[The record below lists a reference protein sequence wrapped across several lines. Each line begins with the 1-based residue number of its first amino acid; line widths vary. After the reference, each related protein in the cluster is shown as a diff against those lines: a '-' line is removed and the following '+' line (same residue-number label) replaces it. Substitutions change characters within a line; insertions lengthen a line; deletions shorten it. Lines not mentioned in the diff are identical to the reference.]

1 MRVLF
6 AVNNEKISEAITKKY
21 QAMYKEII
29 SGKNVYF
36 FNAIIKELQKDK
48 SYDRIV
54 IGEDLEPYA
63 NNNYEVIDNFL
74 YDKLDSISD
83 EASNSREGD
92 IPIILIATDRRERR
106 DPLLAKLFSMGIY
119 NVLIGQDRRI
129 DNVCKL
135 INMPRTKKEA
145 KVYYGID
152 GEEVE
157 YTDSNMD
164 TVKEE
169 EIQHILNHY
178 KKLGKNEDLYVKSF
192 EEIAE
197 QYTDTQLKLITK
209 YLPLNVRAVLEERC
223 PKYQQVMIG
232 SVKNQIASKGRN
244 GKKLTTKNIES
255 KNVNKIELIDKELQK
270 ARLTKPVVI
279 PSAINMQNV
288 KKAYTVKQDTTQ
300 DVLNSV
306 TPTMPDREQNSNVMP
321 RIEQNSNVMPRIEQ
335 NDDEFSSL
343 FDGKTQNVQPN
354 IQNNPV
360 QKYVEP
366 KQVEQEYVQPITLQ
380 QGNKDLNLQQ
390 FGRETNMMPE
400 NEENNQDEFTQPVK
414 KGRGRPRKE
423 KTPEE
428 IAIEAAKAKKG
439 RGRPKKVVEQED
451 EDRTEAVT
459 LPEPEEDND
468 VNLFDL
474 NNATSSN
481 IQEQNLNDEQ
491 NSNDVMLPGF
501 ENETSEQ
508 KFEQPKENKPVDFFK
523 RDFNN
528 DLFEDNEVPQLP
540 GMESFNNNQ
549 IEPQEEDKTE
559 EKNEYEENGGYL
571 GGDLQQNNTQDATIN
586 EMKKYNN
593 SFEYFNKNN
602 QIQGSNTVNTVTNN
616 SINSVVDYT
625 QNKID
630 STVPSNLQTSE
641 CKIVS
646 FVGTSKNGTS
656 FLVNNLAV
664 LLSEKGIRT
673 AVLDLTKNKNAYY
686 IYTQNE
692 DSLRAKSFK
701 CIEGL
706 RSGVADGIQ
715 VNKNLTVY
723 TTVPGENPAIDDYE
737 NILDTL
743 SKNYS
748 LVLLDCDFDTNFNY
762 FAESHELY
770 LVQTYDILTI
780 QPLTAFLNELNYKNI
795 LKQNKLRIVINKA
808 LKLRKLNDKMIIGG
822 ISCYNDPASTYMNT
836 LFDKDNVKYTTIP
849 FEDQTYGRYLERL
862 VDCEISLNGYSKI
875 FLEALKKLGDMVYP
889 LIASEK
895 SKTKPTTNYNDY
907 SKKNTKTNYSF
918 NSTMNATLNKMRKN
932 F

>member
-21 QAMYKEII
+21 QSMYKEII

-106 DPLLAKLFSMGIY
+106 DSLLAKLFSMGIY

-232 SVKNQIASKGRN
+232 SVKNQVTKGRT
-244 GKKLTTKNIES
+244 GKKITTKNIES

-270 ARLTKPVVI
+270 AKLTKPVVI

-288 KKAYTVKQDTTQ
+288 KKAYTTKQDTTQ
-300 DVLNSV
+300 EVLNS
-306 TPTMPDREQNSNVMP
+306 TNSTMHDIEQNNVMP
-321 RIEQNSNVMPRIEQ
+321 RIEQS
-335 NDDEFSSL
+335 DDAFSSL
-343 FDGKTQNVQPN
+343 FDEEPENVQPN

-360 QKYVEP
+360 PKYIQP
-366 KQVEQEYVQPITLQ
+366 KPIEQEYVQPITLQ
-380 QGNKDLNLQQ
+380 QGDKNLNLQQ
-390 FGRETNMMPE
+390 FGKETNTMPE
-400 NEENNQDEFTQPVK
+400 NEESNQTEPVQPVK

-428 IAIEAAKAKKG
+428 IAMEEAKVKKG
-439 RGRPKKVVEQED
+439 RGRPKKIVESE
-451 EDRTEAVT
+451 ETVEPEAVT
-459 LPEPEEDND
+459 LPETEEDD
-468 VNLFDL
+468 DINLFDL
-474 NNATSSN
+474 NNQVSSN
-481 IQEQNLNDEQ
+481 VQEQNSD
-491 NSNDVMLPGF
+491 DVMLPGF
-501 ENETSEQ
+501 EDETPAP
-508 KFEQPKENKPVDFFK
+508 KFEQPVENKPVDFFK

-528 DLFEDNEVPQLP
+528 DLFENNEMPQLP
-540 GMESFNNNQ
+540 GMESFNNNK
-549 IEPQEEDKTE
+549 IVEPQEENKPE

-571 GGDLQQNNTQDATIN
+571 GGDLQQNNTQNLTN
-586 EMKKYNN
+586 SEMNNYSN

-602 QIQGSNTVNTVTNN
+602 QIQGSNAINTVANSIQNENTVT
-616 SINSVVDYT
+616 
-625 QNKID
+625 
-630 STVPSNLQTSE
+630 SNLVTSD

-664 LLSEKGIRT
+664 LLSDKGIKT
-673 AVLDLTKNKNAYY
+673 AILDLTKNKNAYY
-686 IYTQNE
+686 IYTLNE
-692 DSLRAKSFK
+692 DALREKSFR
-701 CIEGL
+701 CIDGL

-715 VNKNLTVY
+715 VSKNLTVY
-723 TTVPGENPAIDDYE
+723 TTLPGENPSIDDYE

-762 FAESHELY
+762 FAESHEIY

-780 QPLTAFLNELNYKNI
+780 QPLTAFLNELKYKNI
-795 LKQNKLRIVINKA
+795 LNPNKLRIVINKT
-808 LKLRKLNDKMIIGG
+808 LKLRKLTDKMVIGG
-822 ISCYNDPASTYMNT
+822 ISCYNDPASTYINT

-875 FLEALKKLGDMVYP
+875 FLDALQRLGDMVYP
-889 LIASEK
+889 LIANEK
-895 SKTKPTTNYNDY
+895 NKTKPTKNYNDY
-907 SKKNTKTNYSF
+907 GKKNTKTNYSF
-918 NSTMNATLNKMRKN
+918 NSNMNATLNKMRNN

>member
-21 QAMYKEII
+21 QSMYKEII

-106 DPLLAKLFSMGIY
+106 DSLLAKLFSMGIY

-178 KKLGKNEDLYVKSF
+178 KKLGKNEELYVKSF

-232 SVKNQIASKGRN
+232 SVKNQVTKGRT
-244 GKKLTTKNIES
+244 GKKITTKNIES

-270 ARLTKPVVI
+270 AKLTKPVVI

-288 KKAYTVKQDTTQ
+288 KKAYTTKQDTTQ
-300 DVLNSV
+300 KVLNS
-306 TPTMPDREQNSNVMP
+306 TNSTMHDIEQNNVMP
-321 RIEQNSNVMPRIEQ
+321 RIEQS
-335 NDDEFSSL
+335 DDAFSSL
-343 FDGKTQNVQPN
+343 FNEEPEDVQPN

-360 QKYVEP
+360 PKHIEP
-366 KQVEQEYVQPITLQ
+366 KLIEQEYVQPITLQ
-380 QGNKDLNLQQ
+380 QGDKNLNLQQ
-390 FGRETNMMPE
+390 FGKETNTMPE
-400 NEENNQDEFTQPVK
+400 NEESNQTEPVQPVK

-428 IAIEAAKAKKG
+428 IAMEEAKVKKG
-439 RGRPKKVVEQED
+439 RGRPKKIVESEKTV
-451 EDRTEAVT
+451 EPEAVT
-459 LPEPEEDND
+459 LPETEDD
-468 VNLFDL
+468 DDINLFDL
-474 NNATSSN
+474 NNQVSSN
-481 IQEQNLNDEQ
+481 VQEQNSD
-491 NSNDVMLPGF
+491 DVMLPGF
-501 ENETSEQ
+501 EDETPAP
-508 KFEQPKENKPVDFFK
+508 KFEQPVENKPVDFFK

-528 DLFEDNEVPQLP
+528 DLFENNEMPQLP
-540 GMESFNNNQ
+540 GMESFNNNE
-549 IEPQEEDKTE
+549 IVEPQEENKPE

-571 GGDLQQNNTQDATIN
+571 GGDLQQNNTQN
-586 EMKKYNN
+586 LNNSEMNNYSN

-602 QIQGSNTVNTVTNN
+602 QIQGSNAINTVANN
-616 SINSVVDYT
+616 T
-625 QNKID
+625 QNEN
-630 STVPSNLQTSE
+630 TATSNLVTSD

-664 LLSEKGIRT
+664 LLSNKGIKT
-673 AVLDLTKNKNAYY
+673 AILDLTKNKNAYY
-686 IYTQNE
+686 IYTLNE
-692 DSLRAKSFK
+692 DALREKSFR
-701 CIEGL
+701 CIDGL

-715 VNKNLTVY
+715 VSKNLTVY
-723 TTVPGENPAIDDYE
+723 TTLPGENPSIDDYE

-762 FAESHELY
+762 FAESHEIY

-780 QPLTAFLNELNYKNI
+780 QPLTAFLNELKYKNI
-795 LKQNKLRIVINKA
+795 LNPNKLRIVINKT
-808 LKLRKLNDKMIIGG
+808 LKLRKLTDKMVIGG
-822 ISCYNDPASTYMNT
+822 ISCYNDPASTYINT

-875 FLEALKKLGDMVYP
+875 FLDALQRLGDMVYP
-889 LIASEK
+889 LIANEK
-895 SKTKPTTNYNDY
+895 NKTKPTKNYNDY

-918 NSTMNATLNKMRKN
+918 NSNMNATLNKMRNN

>member
-21 QAMYKEII
+21 QSMYKEII

-106 DPLLAKLFSMGIY
+106 DSLLAKLFSMGIY

-232 SVKNQIASKGRN
+232 SVKNQVTKGRT
-244 GKKLTTKNIES
+244 GKKITTKNIES

-270 ARLTKPVVI
+270 AKLTKPVVI

-288 KKAYTVKQDTTQ
+288 KKAYTTKQDTTQ
-300 DVLNSV
+300 EVLNS
-306 TPTMPDREQNSNVMP
+306 TNSTMHDIEQNNVMP
-321 RIEQNSNVMPRIEQ
+321 RIEQS
-335 NDDEFSSL
+335 DDAFSSL
-343 FDGKTQNVQPN
+343 FDEEPENVQPN

-360 QKYVEP
+360 PKYIEP
-366 KQVEQEYVQPITLQ
+366 KPIEQEYVQPITLQ
-380 QGNKDLNLQQ
+380 QGDKNLNLQQ
-390 FGRETNMMPE
+390 FGKETNTMPE
-400 NEENNQDEFTQPVK
+400 NEESNQTEPVQPVK

-428 IAIEAAKAKKG
+428 IAMEEAKVKKG
-439 RGRPKKVVEQED
+439 RGRPKKIVESE
-451 EDRTEAVT
+451 ETVEPEAVT
-459 LPEPEEDND
+459 LPETEEDD
-468 VNLFDL
+468 DINLFDL
-474 NNATSSN
+474 NNQVSSN
-481 IQEQNLNDEQ
+481 VQEQNSD
-491 NSNDVMLPGF
+491 DVMLPGF
-501 ENETSEQ
+501 EDETPAP
-508 KFEQPKENKPVDFFK
+508 KFEQPVENKTVDFFK

-528 DLFEDNEVPQLP
+528 DLFENNEMPQLP
-540 GMESFNNNQ
+540 GMESFNNNK
-549 IEPQEEDKTE
+549 IVEPQEENKPE

-571 GGDLQQNNTQDATIN
+571 GGDLQQNNTQNLTN
-586 EMKKYNN
+586 SEMNNYSN

-602 QIQGSNTVNTVTNN
+602 QIQGSNAINTVANSIQNENTVT
-616 SINSVVDYT
+616 
-625 QNKID
+625 
-630 STVPSNLQTSE
+630 SNLVTSD

-664 LLSEKGIRT
+664 LLSDKGIKT
-673 AVLDLTKNKNAYY
+673 AILDLTKNKNAYY
-686 IYTQNE
+686 IYTLNE
-692 DSLRAKSFK
+692 DALREKSFR
-701 CIEGL
+701 CIDGL

-715 VNKNLTVY
+715 VSKNLTVY
-723 TTVPGENPAIDDYE
+723 TTLPGENPSIDDYE

-762 FAESHELY
+762 FAESHEIY

-780 QPLTAFLNELNYKNI
+780 QPLTAFLNELKYKNI
-795 LKQNKLRIVINKA
+795 LNPNKLRIVINKT
-808 LKLRKLNDKMIIGG
+808 LKLRKLTDKMVIGG
-822 ISCYNDPASTYMNT
+822 ISCYNDPASTYINT

-875 FLEALKKLGDMVYP
+875 FLDALQRLGDMVYP
-889 LIASEK
+889 LIANEK
-895 SKTKPTTNYNDY
+895 NKTKPTKNYNDY
-907 SKKNTKTNYSF
+907 GKKNTKTNYSF
-918 NSTMNATLNKMRKN
+918 NSNMNATLNKMRNN

>member
-21 QAMYKEII
+21 QSMYKEII

-106 DPLLAKLFSMGIY
+106 DSLLAKLFSMGIY

-232 SVKNQIASKGRN
+232 SVKNQVTKGRT
-244 GKKLTTKNIES
+244 GKKITTKNIES

-270 ARLTKPVVI
+270 AKLTKPVVI

-288 KKAYTVKQDTTQ
+288 KKAYTTKQDTTQ
-300 DVLNSV
+300 EVLNS
-306 TPTMPDREQNSNVMP
+306 TNSTMHDIEQNNVMP
-321 RIEQNSNVMPRIEQ
+321 RIEQS
-335 NDDEFSSL
+335 DDAFSSL
-343 FDGKTQNVQPN
+343 FDEEPEDVQPN

-360 QKYVEP
+360 PKYIEP
-366 KQVEQEYVQPITLQ
+366 KPIEQEYVQPITLQ
-380 QGNKDLNLQQ
+380 QGDNNLNLQQ
-390 FGRETNMMPE
+390 FGKETNTMPE
-400 NEENNQDEFTQPVK
+400 NEESNQTEPVQPVK

-428 IAIEAAKAKKG
+428 IAMEEAKVKKG
-439 RGRPKKVVEQED
+439 RGRPKKIVEPE
-451 EDRTEAVT
+451 EKVENEAVT
-459 LPEPEEDND
+459 LPEPEEDD
-468 VNLFDL
+468 DINLFDL
-474 NNATSSN
+474 NNQVSSN
-481 IQEQNLNDEQ
+481 VQEQNSD
-491 NSNDVMLPGF
+491 DVMLPGF
-501 ENETSEQ
+501 EDETPAP
-508 KFEQPKENKPVDFFK
+508 KFEQPVENKPVDFFK

-528 DLFEDNEVPQLP
+528 DLFENNEMPQLP
-540 GMESFNNNQ
+540 GMESFNNNK
-549 IEPQEEDKTE
+549 IVEPQEENKPE

-571 GGDLQQNNTQDATIN
+571 GGDLQQNNTQN
-586 EMKKYNN
+586 LNNSEMNNYSN

-602 QIQGSNTVNTVTNN
+602 QIQGSNAINTVANN
-616 SINSVVDYT
+616 I
-625 QNKID
+625 QNEN
-630 STVPSNLQTSE
+630 TATSNLVTSD

-664 LLSEKGIRT
+664 LLSNKGIKT
-673 AVLDLTKNKNAYY
+673 AILDLTKNKNAYY
-686 IYTQNE
+686 IYTLNE
-692 DSLRAKSFK
+692 DALREKSFR
-701 CIEGL
+701 CIDGL

-715 VNKNLTVY
+715 VSKNLTVY
-723 TTVPGENPAIDDYE
+723 TTLPGENPSIDDYE

-762 FAESHELY
+762 FAESHEIY

-780 QPLTAFLNELNYKNI
+780 QPLTAFLNELKYKNI
-795 LKQNKLRIVINKA
+795 LNPNKLRIVINKT
-808 LKLRKLNDKMIIGG
+808 LKLRKLTDKMVIGG
-822 ISCYNDPASTYMNT
+822 ISCYNDPASTYINT

-849 FEDQTYGRYLERL
+849 VEDQTYGRYLERL

-875 FLEALKKLGDMVYP
+875 FLDALQRLGDMVYP
-889 LIASEK
+889 LIANEK
-895 SKTKPTTNYNDY
+895 NKTKPTKNYNDY

-918 NSTMNATLNKMRKN
+918 NSNMNATLNKMRNN

>member
-21 QAMYKEII
+21 QSMYKEII

-106 DPLLAKLFSMGIY
+106 DSLLAKLFSMGIY
-119 NVLIGQDRRI
+119 NVLIGQDRKI

-232 SVKNQIASKGRN
+232 SVKNQVTKGRT
-244 GKKLTTKNIES
+244 GKKITTKNIES

-270 ARLTKPVVI
+270 AKLTKPVVI

-288 KKAYTVKQDTTQ
+288 KKAYTTKQDTTQ
-300 DVLNSV
+300 EVLNS
-306 TPTMPDREQNSNVMP
+306 TNSTMHDIEQNNVMP
-321 RIEQNSNVMPRIEQ
+321 RIEQS
-335 NDDEFSSL
+335 DDAFSSL
-343 FDGKTQNVQPN
+343 FDEEPENVQPN

-360 QKYVEP
+360 PKYIEP
-366 KQVEQEYVQPITLQ
+366 KPIEQEYVQPITLQ
-380 QGNKDLNLQQ
+380 QGDNNLNLQQ
-390 FGRETNMMPE
+390 FGKETNTMPE
-400 NEENNQDEFTQPVK
+400 NEESNQTEPVQPVK

-428 IAIEAAKAKKG
+428 IAMEEAKVKKG
-439 RGRPKKVVEQED
+439 RGRPKKIVEPE
-451 EDRTEAVT
+451 EKVENEAVT
-459 LPEPEEDND
+459 LPEPEEDD
-468 VNLFDL
+468 DINLFDL
-474 NNATSSN
+474 NNQVSSN
-481 IQEQNLNDEQ
+481 VQEQNSD
-491 NSNDVMLPGF
+491 DVMLPGF
-501 ENETSEQ
+501 EDETPEP
-508 KFEQPKENKPVDFFK
+508 KFEQPVENKPVDFFK

-528 DLFEDNEVPQLP
+528 DLFENNEMPQLP
-540 GMESFNNNQ
+540 GMESFNNNK
-549 IEPQEEDKTE
+549 IVEPQEENKPE

-571 GGDLQQNNTQDATIN
+571 GGDLQQNNTQN
-586 EMKKYNN
+586 LNNSEMNNYSN

-602 QIQGSNTVNTVTNN
+602 QIQGSNAINTVANN
-616 SINSVVDYT
+616 T
-625 QNKID
+625 QNEN
-630 STVPSNLQTSE
+630 TATSNLVTSD

-664 LLSEKGIRT
+664 LLSNKGIKT
-673 AVLDLTKNKNAYY
+673 AILDLTKNKNAYY
-686 IYTQNE
+686 IYTLNE
-692 DSLRAKSFK
+692 DALREKSFR
-701 CIEGL
+701 CIDGL

-715 VNKNLTVY
+715 VSKNLTVY
-723 TTVPGENPAIDDYE
+723 TTLPGENPSIDDYE

-762 FAESHELY
+762 FAESHEIY

-780 QPLTAFLNELNYKNI
+780 QPLTAFLNELKYKNI
-795 LKQNKLRIVINKA
+795 LNPNKLRIVINKT
-808 LKLRKLNDKMIIGG
+808 LKLRKLTDKMVIGG
-822 ISCYNDPASTYMNT
+822 ISCYNDPASTYINT

-875 FLEALKKLGDMVYP
+875 FLDALQRLGDMVYP
-889 LIASEK
+889 LIANEK
-895 SKTKPTTNYNDY
+895 NKTKPTKNYNDY

-918 NSTMNATLNKMRKN
+918 NSNMNATLNKMRNN

>member
-21 QAMYKEII
+21 QSMYKEII

-106 DPLLAKLFSMGIY
+106 DSLLAKLFSMGIY

-232 SVKNQIASKGRN
+232 SVKNQVTKGRT
-244 GKKLTTKNIES
+244 GKKITTKNIES

-270 ARLTKPVVI
+270 AKLTKPVVI

-288 KKAYTVKQDTTQ
+288 KKAYTTKQDTTQ
-300 DVLNSV
+300 EVLNS
-306 TPTMPDREQNSNVMP
+306 TNSTMHDIEQNNVMP
-321 RIEQNSNVMPRIEQ
+321 RIEQS
-335 NDDEFSSL
+335 DDAFSSL
-343 FDGKTQNVQPN
+343 FDEEPEDVQPN

-360 QKYVEP
+360 PKYIEP
-366 KQVEQEYVQPITLQ
+366 KPIEQEYVQPITLQ
-380 QGNKDLNLQQ
+380 QGDNNLNLQQ
-390 FGRETNMMPE
+390 FGKETNTMPE
-400 NEENNQDEFTQPVK
+400 NEESNQTEPVQPVK

-428 IAIEAAKAKKG
+428 IAMEEAKVKKG
-439 RGRPKKVVEQED
+439 RGRPKKIVEPE
-451 EDRTEAVT
+451 EKVENEAVT
-459 LPEPEEDND
+459 LPEPEEDD
-468 VNLFDL
+468 DINLFDL
-474 NNATSSN
+474 NNQVSSN
-481 IQEQNLNDEQ
+481 VQEQNSD
-491 NSNDVMLPGF
+491 DVMLPGF
-501 ENETSEQ
+501 EDETPAP
-508 KFEQPKENKPVDFFK
+508 KFEQPVENKPVDFFK

-528 DLFEDNEVPQLP
+528 DLFENNEMPQLP
-540 GMESFNNNQ
+540 GMESFNNNK
-549 IEPQEEDKTE
+549 IVEPQEENKPE

-571 GGDLQQNNTQDATIN
+571 GGDLQQNNTQN
-586 EMKKYNN
+586 LNNSEMNNYSN

-602 QIQGSNTVNTVTNN
+602 QIQGSNAINTVAN
-616 SINSVVDYT
+616 SI
-625 QNKID
+625 QNEN
-630 STVPSNLQTSE
+630 TATSNLVTSD

-664 LLSEKGIRT
+664 LLSNKGIKT
-673 AVLDLTKNKNAYY
+673 AILDLTKNKNAYY
-686 IYTQNE
+686 IYTLNE
-692 DSLRAKSFK
+692 DALREKSFR
-701 CIEGL
+701 CIDGL

-715 VNKNLTVY
+715 VSKNLTVY
-723 TTVPGENPAIDDYE
+723 TTLPGENPSIDDYE

-762 FAESHELY
+762 FAESHEIY

-780 QPLTAFLNELNYKNI
+780 QPLTAFLNELKYKNI
-795 LKQNKLRIVINKA
+795 LNPNKLRIVINKT
-808 LKLRKLNDKMIIGG
+808 LKLRKLTDKMVIGG
-822 ISCYNDPASTYMNT
+822 ISCYNDPASTYINT

-875 FLEALKKLGDMVYP
+875 FLDALQRLGDMVYP
-889 LIASEK
+889 LIANEK
-895 SKTKPTTNYNDY
+895 NKTKPTKNYNDY

-918 NSTMNATLNKMRKN
+918 NSNMNATLNKMRNN

>member
-21 QAMYKEII
+21 QSMYKEII

-106 DPLLAKLFSMGIY
+106 DSLLAKLFSMGIY

-232 SVKNQIASKGRN
+232 SVKNQVAAKGKA
-244 GKKLTTKNIES
+244 GKKITTKNIES

-270 ARLTKPVVI
+270 AKLTKPVVI

-288 KKAYTVKQDTTQ
+288 KKAYTTAKQDK
-300 DVLNSV
+300 LNS
-306 TPTMPDREQNSNVMP
+306 MNSTIPSVERNSSTMP
-321 RIEQNSNVMPRIEQ
+321 RIEQN
-335 NDDEFSSL
+335 NDVFSSL
-343 FDGKTQNVQPN
+343 FEETPANNQPSTK
-354 IQNNPV
+354 NNPV
-360 QKYVEP
+360 TEYVEP
-366 KQVEQEYVQPITLQ
+366 KSIEQEYVQPITLQ
-380 QGNKDLNLQQ
+380 QGNTNLKLQP
-390 FGRETNMMPE
+390 FGQETNTMPE
-400 NEENNQDEFTQPVK
+400 NEESNQTEPVQPVK

-428 IAIEAAKAKKG
+428 IAMEEAKVKKG
-439 RGRPKKVVEQED
+439 RGRPKKIVESEKTV
-451 EDRTEAVT
+451 EPEAVT
-459 LPEPEEDND
+459 LPETEEDD
-468 VNLFDL
+468 DINLFDL
-474 NNATSSN
+474 NNQVSSN
-481 IQEQNLNDEQ
+481 VQEQ

-501 ENETSEQ
+501 EDETPEP
-508 KFEQPKENKPVDFFK
+508 KFEQPVENKPVDFFK

-528 DLFEDNEVPQLP
+528 DLFESNEMPQLP
-540 GMESFNNNQ
+540 GMESFNNNE
-549 IEPQEEDKTE
+549 IVESQEKNKPE

-571 GGDLQQNNTQDATIN
+571 GGDLQQNNTQNLTN
-586 EMKKYNN
+586 SEMNNYSN

-602 QIQGSNTVNTVTNN
+602 QIQGSNSINTVANSIQNENTVT
-616 SINSVVDYT
+616 
-625 QNKID
+625 
-630 STVPSNLQTSE
+630 SNLVTSD

-664 LLSEKGIRT
+664 LLSNKGIKT
-673 AVLDLTKNKNAYY
+673 AILDLTKNKNAYY
-686 IYTQNE
+686 IYTLNE
-692 DSLRAKSFK
+692 DALREKSFR
-701 CIEGL
+701 CIDGL

-715 VNKNLTVY
+715 VSKNLTVY
-723 TTVPGENPAIDDYE
+723 TTLPGENPSIDDYE

-762 FAESHELY
+762 FAESHEIY

-780 QPLTAFLNELNYKNI
+780 QPLTAFLNELKYKNI
-795 LKQNKLRIVINKA
+795 LNPNKLRIVINKT
-808 LKLRKLNDKMIIGG
+808 LKLRKLTDKMVIGG
-822 ISCYNDPASTYMNT
+822 ISCYNDPASTYINT

-875 FLEALKKLGDMVYP
+875 FLDALQRLGDMVYP
-889 LIASEK
+889 LIANEK
-895 SKTKPTTNYNDY
+895 NKTKPTKNYNDY

-918 NSTMNATLNKMRKN
+918 NSNMNATLNKMRNN

>member
-21 QAMYKEII
+21 QSMYKEII

-106 DPLLAKLFSMGIY
+106 DSLLAKLFSMGIY
-119 NVLIGQDRRI
+119 NVLIGQDRKI

-232 SVKNQIASKGRN
+232 SVKNQVTKGRT
-244 GKKLTTKNIES
+244 GKKITTKNIES

-270 ARLTKPVVI
+270 AKLTKPVVI

-288 KKAYTVKQDTTQ
+288 KKAYTTKQDTTQ
-300 DVLNSV
+300 EVLNS
-306 TPTMPDREQNSNVMP
+306 TNSTMHDIEQNNVMP
-321 RIEQNSNVMPRIEQ
+321 RIEQS
-335 NDDEFSSL
+335 DDAFSSL
-343 FDGKTQNVQPN
+343 FDEEPEDVQPN

-360 QKYVEP
+360 PKYIEP
-366 KQVEQEYVQPITLQ
+366 KPIEQEYVQPITLQ
-380 QGNKDLNLQQ
+380 QGDNNLNLQQ
-390 FGRETNMMPE
+390 FGKETNTMPE
-400 NEENNQDEFTQPVK
+400 NEESNQTEPVQPVK

-428 IAIEAAKAKKG
+428 IAMEEAKVKKG
-439 RGRPKKVVEQED
+439 RGRPKKIVEPE
-451 EDRTEAVT
+451 EKVENEAVT
-459 LPEPEEDND
+459 LPEPEEDD
-468 VNLFDL
+468 DINLFDL
-474 NNATSSN
+474 NNQVSSN
-481 IQEQNLNDEQ
+481 VQEQNSD
-491 NSNDVMLPGF
+491 DVMLPGF
-501 ENETSEQ
+501 EDETPAP
-508 KFEQPKENKPVDFFK
+508 KFEQPVENKPVDFFK

-528 DLFEDNEVPQLP
+528 DLFENNEMPQLP
-540 GMESFNNNQ
+540 GMESFNNNK
-549 IEPQEEDKTE
+549 IVEPQEENKPE

-571 GGDLQQNNTQDATIN
+571 GGDLQQNNTQN
-586 EMKKYNN
+586 LNNSEMNNYSN

-602 QIQGSNTVNTVTNN
+602 QIQGSNAINTVANN
-616 SINSVVDYT
+616 I
-625 QNKID
+625 QNEN
-630 STVPSNLQTSE
+630 TATSNLVTSD

-664 LLSEKGIRT
+664 LLSNKGIKT
-673 AVLDLTKNKNAYY
+673 AILDLTKNKNAYY
-686 IYTQNE
+686 IYTLNE
-692 DSLRAKSFK
+692 DALREKSFR
-701 CIEGL
+701 CIDGL

-715 VNKNLTVY
+715 VSKNLTVY
-723 TTVPGENPAIDDYE
+723 TTLPGENPSIDDYE

-762 FAESHELY
+762 FAESHEIY

-780 QPLTAFLNELNYKNI
+780 QPLTAFLNELKYKNI
-795 LKQNKLRIVINKA
+795 LNPNKLRIVINKT
-808 LKLRKLNDKMIIGG
+808 LKLRKLTDKMVIGG
-822 ISCYNDPASTYMNT
+822 ISCYNDPASTYINT

-875 FLEALKKLGDMVYP
+875 FLDALQRLGDMVYP
-889 LIASEK
+889 LIANEK
-895 SKTKPTTNYNDY
+895 NKTKPTKNYNDY

-918 NSTMNATLNKMRKN
+918 NSNMNATLNKMRNN

>member
-21 QAMYKEII
+21 QSMYKEII

-106 DPLLAKLFSMGIY
+106 DSLLAKLFSMGIY

-232 SVKNQIASKGRN
+232 SVKNQVAAKGKA
-244 GKKLTTKNIES
+244 GKKITTKNIES

-270 ARLTKPVVI
+270 AKLTKPVVI

-288 KKAYTVKQDTTQ
+288 KKAYTTKQDTTQ
-300 DVLNSV
+300 KVLNS
-306 TPTMPDREQNSNVMP
+306 TNSTMHDIEQNNVMP
-321 RIEQNSNVMPRIEQ
+321 RIEQS
-335 NDDEFSSL
+335 DDAFSSL
-343 FDGKTQNVQPN
+343 FNEEPEDVQPN

-360 QKYVEP
+360 PKHIEP
-366 KQVEQEYVQPITLQ
+366 KLIEQEYVQPITLQ
-380 QGNKDLNLQQ
+380 QGDKNLNLQQ
-390 FGRETNMMPE
+390 FGKETNTMPE
-400 NEENNQDEFTQPVK
+400 NEESNQTEPVQPVK

-428 IAIEAAKAKKG
+428 IAMEEAKVKKG
-439 RGRPKKVVEQED
+439 RGRPKKIVESE
-451 EDRTEAVT
+451 ETVEPEAVT
-459 LPEPEEDND
+459 LPETEEDD
-468 VNLFDL
+468 DINLFDL
-474 NNATSSN
+474 NNQVSSN
-481 IQEQNLNDEQ
+481 VQEQ

-501 ENETSEQ
+501 EDETPEP
-508 KFEQPKENKPVDFFK
+508 KFEQPVENKPVDFFK

-528 DLFEDNEVPQLP
+528 DLFENNEMPQLP
-540 GMESFNNNQ
+540 GMESFNNNE
-549 IEPQEEDKTE
+549 IVESQEKNKPE

-571 GGDLQQNNTQDATIN
+571 GGDLQQNNTQNSTIN
-586 EMKKYNN
+586 EMENYNN
-593 SFEYFNKNN
+593 PFEYFNKNN
-602 QIQGSNTVNTVTNN
+602 QIQGSNSINTVAN
-616 SINSVVDYT
+616 SI
-625 QNKID
+625 QNEN
-630 STVPSNLQTSE
+630 TATSNLVTSD

-664 LLSEKGIRT
+664 LLSNKGIKT
-673 AVLDLTKNKNAYY
+673 AILDLTKNKNAYY
-686 IYTQNE
+686 IYTLNE
-692 DSLRAKSFK
+692 DALREKSFR
-701 CIEGL
+701 CIDGL

-715 VNKNLTVY
+715 VSKNLTVY
-723 TTVPGENPAIDDYE
+723 TTLPGENPSIDDYE

-762 FAESHELY
+762 FAESHEIY

-780 QPLTAFLNELNYKNI
+780 QPLTAFLNELKYKNI
-795 LKQNKLRIVINKA
+795 LNPNKLRIVINKT
-808 LKLRKLNDKMIIGG
+808 LKLRKLTDKMVIGG
-822 ISCYNDPASTYMNT
+822 ISCYNDPASTYINT

-875 FLEALKKLGDMVYP
+875 FLDALQRLGDMVYP
-889 LIASEK
+889 LIANEK
-895 SKTKPTTNYNDY
+895 NKTKPTKNYNDY

-918 NSTMNATLNKMRKN
+918 NSNMNATLNKMRNN

>member
-21 QAMYKEII
+21 QSMYKEII

-106 DPLLAKLFSMGIY
+106 DSLLAKLFSMGIY

-232 SVKNQIASKGRN
+232 SVKNQVAAKGKA
-244 GKKLTTKNIES
+244 GKKITTKNIES

-270 ARLTKPVVI
+270 AKLTKPVVI

-288 KKAYTVKQDTTQ
+288 KKAYTTKQDTTQ
-300 DVLNSV
+300 EVLNS
-306 TPTMPDREQNSNVMP
+306 TNSTMHDIEQNNVMP
-321 RIEQNSNVMPRIEQ
+321 RIEQS
-335 NDDEFSSL
+335 DDAFSSL
-343 FDGKTQNVQPN
+343 FDEEPENVQPN

-360 QKYVEP
+360 PKYIEP
-366 KQVEQEYVQPITLQ
+366 KPIEQEYVQPITLQ
-380 QGNKDLNLQQ
+380 QGDKNLNLQQ
-390 FGRETNMMPE
+390 FGKETNTMPE
-400 NEENNQDEFTQPVK
+400 NEESNQTEPVQPVK

-428 IAIEAAKAKKG
+428 IAMEEAKVKKG
-439 RGRPKKVVEQED
+439 RGRPKKIVESE
-451 EDRTEAVT
+451 ETVEPEAVT
-459 LPEPEEDND
+459 LPETEEDD
-468 VNLFDL
+468 DINLFDL
-474 NNATSSN
+474 NNQVSSN
-481 IQEQNLNDEQ
+481 VQEQNSD
-491 NSNDVMLPGF
+491 DVMLPGF
-501 ENETSEQ
+501 EDETPAP
-508 KFEQPKENKPVDFFK
+508 KFEQPVENKPVDFFK

-528 DLFEDNEVPQLP
+528 DLFENNEMPQLP
-540 GMESFNNNQ
+540 GMESFNNNK
-549 IEPQEEDKTE
+549 IVEPQEENKPE

-571 GGDLQQNNTQDATIN
+571 GGDLQQNNTQNLTN
-586 EMKKYNN
+586 SEMNNYSN

-602 QIQGSNTVNTVTNN
+602 QIQGSNAINTVANSIQNENTVT
-616 SINSVVDYT
+616 
-625 QNKID
+625 
-630 STVPSNLQTSE
+630 SNLVTSD

-664 LLSEKGIRT
+664 LLSDKGIKT
-673 AVLDLTKNKNAYY
+673 AILDLTKNKNAYY
-686 IYTQNE
+686 IYTLNE
-692 DSLRAKSFK
+692 DALREKSFR
-701 CIEGL
+701 CIDGL

-715 VNKNLTVY
+715 VSKNLTVY
-723 TTVPGENPAIDDYE
+723 TTLPGENPSIDDYE

-762 FAESHELY
+762 FAESHEIY

-780 QPLTAFLNELNYKNI
+780 QPLTAFLNELKYKNI
-795 LKQNKLRIVINKA
+795 LNPNKLRIVINKT
-808 LKLRKLNDKMIIGG
+808 LKLRKLTDKMVIGG
-822 ISCYNDPASTYMNT
+822 ISCYNDPASTYINT

-875 FLEALKKLGDMVYP
+875 FLDALQRLGDMVYP
-889 LIASEK
+889 LIANEK
-895 SKTKPTTNYNDY
+895 NKTKPTKNYNDY
-907 SKKNTKTNYSF
+907 GKKNTKTNYSF
-918 NSTMNATLNKMRKN
+918 NSNMNATLNKMRNN
-932 F
+932 FYINKMR

>member
-21 QAMYKEII
+21 QSMYKEII

-106 DPLLAKLFSMGIY
+106 DSLLAKLFSMGIY

-232 SVKNQIASKGRN
+232 SVKNQFAAKGKA
-244 GKKLTTKNIES
+244 GKKITTKNIES

-270 ARLTKPVVI
+270 AKLTKPVVI
-279 PSAINMQNV
+279 QSAINMQNV
-288 KKAYTVKQDTTQ
+288 KKAYTTAKQDK
-300 DVLNSV
+300 LNS
-306 TPTMPDREQNSNVMP
+306 MNSTIPSVERNSSTMP
-321 RIEQNSNVMPRIEQ
+321 RIEQSN
-335 NDDEFSSL
+335 DAFSSL
-343 FDGKTQNVQPN
+343 FDEEPEDVQPN

-360 QKYVEP
+360 HEYVEP
-366 KQVEQEYVQPITLQ
+366 KSIEQEYVQPITLQ
-380 QGNKDLNLQQ
+380 QGNTNLKLQQ
-390 FGRETNMMPE
+390 FGQDTNTMPE
-400 NEENNQDEFTQPVK
+400 NEESNQTEPVQPVK

-428 IAIEAAKAKKG
+428 IAMEEAKVKKG
-439 RGRPKKVVEQED
+439 RGRPKKIVESE
-451 EDRTEAVT
+451 ETVEPEAVT
-459 LPEPEEDND
+459 LPETEDND
-468 VNLFDL
+468 INLFDL
-474 NNATSSN
+474 NNQVSSN
-481 IQEQNLNDEQ
+481 VQEQNSD
-491 NSNDVMLPGF
+491 DVMLPGF
-501 ENETSEQ
+501 EDETPAP
-508 KFEQPKENKPVDFFK
+508 KFEQPVENKPVDFFK

-528 DLFEDNEVPQLP
+528 DLFENNEMPQLP
-540 GMESFNNNQ
+540 GMESFNNNK
-549 IEPQEEDKTE
+549 IVEPQEENKPE

-571 GGDLQQNNTQDATIN
+571 GGDLQQNNTQN
-586 EMKKYNN
+586 LNNSEMNNYSN

-602 QIQGSNTVNTVTNN
+602 QIQGSNAINTVAN
-616 SINSVVDYT
+616 SI
-625 QNKID
+625 QNEN
-630 STVPSNLQTSE
+630 TATSNLVTSD

-664 LLSEKGIRT
+664 LLSNKGIKT
-673 AVLDLTKNKNAYY
+673 AILDLTKNKNAYY
-686 IYTQNE
+686 IYTLNE
-692 DSLRAKSFK
+692 DALREKSFR
-701 CIEGL
+701 CIDGL

-715 VNKNLTVY
+715 VSKNLTVY
-723 TTVPGENPAIDDYE
+723 TTLPGENPSIDDYG

-762 FAESHELY
+762 FAESHEIY

-780 QPLTAFLNELNYKNI
+780 QPLTAFLNELKYKNI
-795 LKQNKLRIVINKA
+795 LNPNKLRIVINKT
-808 LKLRKLNDKMIIGG
+808 LKLRKLTDKMVIGG
-822 ISCYNDPASTYMNT
+822 ISCYNDPASTYINT

-875 FLEALKKLGDMVYP
+875 FLDALQRLGDMVYP
-889 LIASEK
+889 LIANEK
-895 SKTKPTTNYNDY
+895 NKTKPTKNYNDY

-918 NSTMNATLNKMRKN
+918 NSNMNATLNKMRNN

>member
-21 QAMYKEII
+21 QSMYKEII

-106 DPLLAKLFSMGIY
+106 DSLLAKLFSMGIY

-178 KKLGKNEDLYVKSF
+178 KKIGKNEDLYVKSF

-232 SVKNQIASKGRN
+232 SVKNQVTKGRT
-244 GKKLTTKNIES
+244 GKKITTKNIES

-270 ARLTKPVVI
+270 AKLTKPVVI

-288 KKAYTVKQDTTQ
+288 KKAYTTKQDTTQ
-300 DVLNSV
+300 EVLNS
-306 TPTMPDREQNSNVMP
+306 TNSTMHDIEQNNVMP
-321 RIEQNSNVMPRIEQ
+321 RIEQS
-335 NDDEFSSL
+335 DDAFSSL
-343 FDGKTQNVQPN
+343 FDEEPEDVQPN
-354 IQNNPV
+354 IKNNPV
-360 QKYVEP
+360 PKYIEP
-366 KQVEQEYVQPITLQ
+366 KPIEQEYVQPITLQ
-380 QGNKDLNLQQ
+380 QGDNNLNLQQ
-390 FGRETNMMPE
+390 FGKETNTMPE
-400 NEENNQDEFTQPVK
+400 NEESNQTEPVQPVK
-414 KGRGRPRKE
+414 KGRGRPKKE

-428 IAIEAAKAKKG
+428 IAMEEAKVKKG
-439 RGRPKKVVEQED
+439 RGRPKKIVEPE
-451 EDRTEAVT
+451 EKVENEAVT
-459 LPEPEEDND
+459 LPEPEEDD
-468 VNLFDL
+468 DINLFDL
-474 NNATSSN
+474 NNQVSSN
-481 IQEQNLNDEQ
+481 VQEQNSD
-491 NSNDVMLPGF
+491 DVMLPGF
-501 ENETSEQ
+501 EDEAPAP
-508 KFEQPKENKPVDFFK
+508 KFEQPVENKPVDFFK

-528 DLFEDNEVPQLP
+528 DLFENNEMPQLP
-540 GMESFNNNQ
+540 GMESFNNNK
-549 IEPQEEDKTE
+549 IVEPQEENKPE

-571 GGDLQQNNTQDATIN
+571 GGDLQQNNTQNLNNN
-586 EMKKYNN
+586 EMNNYSN

-602 QIQGSNTVNTVTNN
+602 QIQGSNAINTVANN
-616 SINSVVDYT
+616 I
-625 QNKID
+625 QNEN
-630 STVPSNLQTSE
+630 TATSNLVTSD

-664 LLSEKGIRT
+664 LLSNKGIKT
-673 AVLDLTKNKNAYY
+673 AILDLTKNKNAYY
-686 IYTQNE
+686 IYTLNE
-692 DSLRAKSFK
+692 DALREKSFR
-701 CIEGL
+701 CIDGL

-715 VNKNLTVY
+715 VSKNLTVY
-723 TTVPGENPAIDDYE
+723 TTLPGENPSIDDYE
-737 NILDTL
+737 NILGTL

-762 FAESHELY
+762 FAESHEIY

-780 QPLTAFLNELNYKNI
+780 QPLTAFLNELKYKNI
-795 LKQNKLRIVINKA
+795 LNPNKLRIVINKT
-808 LKLRKLNDKMIIGG
+808 LKLRKLTDKMVIGG
-822 ISCYNDPASTYMNT
+822 ISCYNDPASTYINT

-875 FLEALKKLGDMVYP
+875 FLDALQRLGDMVYP
-889 LIASEK
+889 LIANEK
-895 SKTKPTTNYNDY
+895 NKTKPTKNYNDY

-918 NSTMNATLNKMRKN
+918 NSNMNATLNKMRNN

>member
-21 QAMYKEII
+21 QSMYKEII

-106 DPLLAKLFSMGIY
+106 DSLLAKLFSMGIY

-232 SVKNQIASKGRN
+232 SVKNQVAAKGKA
-244 GKKLTTKNIES
+244 GKKITTKNIES

-270 ARLTKPVVI
+270 AKLTKPVVI

-288 KKAYTVKQDTTQ
+288 KKAYTTAKQDK
-300 DVLNSV
+300 LNS
-306 TPTMPDREQNSNVMP
+306 MNSTIPSVERNSSTMP
-321 RIEQNSNVMPRIEQ
+321 RIEQN
-335 NDDEFSSL
+335 NDVFSSL
-343 FDGKTQNVQPN
+343 FEETPANNQPSTK
-354 IQNNPV
+354 NNPV
-360 QKYVEP
+360 PEYVVP
-366 KQVEQEYVQPITLQ
+366 KSIEQEYVQPITLQ
-380 QGNKDLNLQQ
+380 QGNTNLKLQQ
-390 FGRETNMMPE
+390 FGQETNTMPE
-400 NEENNQDEFTQPVK
+400 SEESNQTEPVQPVK

-428 IAIEAAKAKKG
+428 IAMEEAKVKKG
-439 RGRPKKVVEQED
+439 RGRPKKIVESE
-451 EDRTEAVT
+451 ETVEPEAVT
-459 LPEPEEDND
+459 LPETEEDD
-468 VNLFDL
+468 DINLFDL
-474 NNATSSN
+474 NNQVSSN
-481 IQEQNLNDEQ
+481 VQEQNSD
-491 NSNDVMLPGF
+491 DVMLPGF
-501 ENETSEQ
+501 EDETPEP
-508 KFEQPKENKPVDFFK
+508 KFEQPVENKPVDFFK

-528 DLFEDNEVPQLP
+528 DLFENNEMPQLP
-540 GMESFNNNQ
+540 GMESFNNNE
-549 IEPQEEDKTE
+549 IVESQEKNKPE

-571 GGDLQQNNTQDATIN
+571 GGDLQQNNTQN
-586 EMKKYNN
+586 LNNSEMNNYSN

-602 QIQGSNTVNTVTNN
+602 QIQGSNSINTVANSIQNENTVT
-616 SINSVVDYT
+616 
-625 QNKID
+625 
-630 STVPSNLQTSE
+630 SNLVTSD

-664 LLSEKGIRT
+664 LLSNKGIKT
-673 AVLDLTKNKNAYY
+673 AILDLTKNKNAYY
-686 IYTQNE
+686 IYTLNE
-692 DSLRAKSFK
+692 DALREKSFR
-701 CIEGL
+701 CIDGL

-715 VNKNLTVY
+715 VSKNLTVY
-723 TTVPGENPAIDDYE
+723 TTLPGENPSIDDYE

-762 FAESHELY
+762 FAESHEIY

-780 QPLTAFLNELNYKNI
+780 QPLTAFLNELKYKNI
-795 LKQNKLRIVINKA
+795 LNPNKLRIVINKT
-808 LKLRKLNDKMIIGG
+808 LKLRKLTDKMVIGG
-822 ISCYNDPASTYMNT
+822 ISCYNDPASTYINT

-875 FLEALKKLGDMVYP
+875 FLEALQRLGDMVYP
-889 LIASEK
+889 LIANEK
-895 SKTKPTTNYNDY
+895 NKTKPTKNYNDY

-918 NSTMNATLNKMRKN
+918 NSNMNATLNKMRNN

>member
-21 QAMYKEII
+21 QSMYKEII

-106 DPLLAKLFSMGIY
+106 DSLLAKLFSMGIY

-232 SVKNQIASKGRN
+232 SVKNQVTKGRT
-244 GKKLTTKNIES
+244 GKKITTKNIES

-270 ARLTKPVVI
+270 AKLTKPVVI

-288 KKAYTVKQDTTQ
+288 KKAYTTKQDTTQ
-300 DVLNSV
+300 EVLNS
-306 TPTMPDREQNSNVMP
+306 TNSTMHDIEQNNVMP
-321 RIEQNSNVMPRIEQ
+321 RIEQS
-335 NDDEFSSL
+335 DDAFSSL
-343 FDGKTQNVQPN
+343 FDEEPENVQPN

-360 QKYVEP
+360 PKYIEP
-366 KQVEQEYVQPITLQ
+366 KPIEQEYVQPITLQ
-380 QGNKDLNLQQ
+380 QGDNNLNLQQ
-390 FGRETNMMPE
+390 FGKETNTMPE
-400 NEENNQDEFTQPVK
+400 NEESNQTEPVQPVK

-428 IAIEAAKAKKG
+428 IAMEEAKVKKG
-439 RGRPKKVVEQED
+439 RGRPKKIVEPE
-451 EDRTEAVT
+451 EKVENEAVT
-459 LPEPEEDND
+459 LPEPEEDD
-468 VNLFDL
+468 DINLFDL
-474 NNATSSN
+474 NNQVSSN
-481 IQEQNLNDEQ
+481 VQEQNSD
-491 NSNDVMLPGF
+491 DVMLPGF
-501 ENETSEQ
+501 EDEAPAP
-508 KFEQPKENKPVDFFK
+508 KFEQPVENKPVDFFK

-528 DLFEDNEVPQLP
+528 DLFENNEMPQLP
-540 GMESFNNNQ
+540 GMESFNNNK
-549 IEPQEEDKTE
+549 IVEPQEENKPE

-571 GGDLQQNNTQDATIN
+571 GGDLQQNNTQNLTN
-586 EMKKYNN
+586 SEMNNYSN

-602 QIQGSNTVNTVTNN
+602 QIQGSNAINTVANN
-616 SINSVVDYT
+616 T
-625 QNKID
+625 QNEN
-630 STVPSNLQTSE
+630 TATSNLVTGD

-664 LLSEKGIRT
+664 LLSNKGIKT
-673 AVLDLTKNKNAYY
+673 AILDLTKNKNAYY
-686 IYTQNE
+686 IYTLNE
-692 DSLRAKSFK
+692 DALREKSFR
-701 CIEGL
+701 CIDGL

-715 VNKNLTVY
+715 VSKNLTVY
-723 TTVPGENPAIDDYE
+723 TTLPGENPSIDDYE

-762 FAESHELY
+762 FAESHEIY

-780 QPLTAFLNELNYKNI
+780 QPLTAFLNELKYKNI
-795 LKQNKLRIVINKA
+795 LNPNKLRIVINKT
-808 LKLRKLNDKMIIGG
+808 LKLRKLTDKMVIGG
-822 ISCYNDPASTYMNT
+822 ISCYNDPASTYINT

-875 FLEALKKLGDMVYP
+875 FLDALQRLGDMVYP
-889 LIASEK
+889 LIANEK
-895 SKTKPTTNYNDY
+895 NKTKPTKNYNDY

-918 NSTMNATLNKMRKN
+918 NSNMNATLNKMRNN

>member
-21 QAMYKEII
+21 QSMYKEII

-106 DPLLAKLFSMGIY
+106 DSLLAKLFSMGIY

-232 SVKNQIASKGRN
+232 SVKNQVAAKGKA
-244 GKKLTTKNIES
+244 GKKITTKNIES

-270 ARLTKPVVI
+270 AKLTKPVVI

-288 KKAYTVKQDTTQ
+288 KKAYTTAKQDK
-300 DVLNSV
+300 LNS
-306 TPTMPDREQNSNVMP
+306 MNSTIPSVERNSSTMP
-321 RIEQNSNVMPRIEQ
+321 RIEQSN
-335 NDDEFSSL
+335 DAFSSL
-343 FDGKTQNVQPN
+343 FDEEPEDVQPN

-360 QKYVEP
+360 HEYVEP
-366 KQVEQEYVQPITLQ
+366 KSIEQEYVQPITLQ
-380 QGNKDLNLQQ
+380 QGNTNLKLQQ
-390 FGRETNMMPE
+390 FGQETNTMPE
-400 NEENNQDEFTQPVK
+400 NEESNQTEPVQPVK

-428 IAIEAAKAKKG
+428 IAMEEAKVKKG
-439 RGRPKKVVEQED
+439 RGRPKKIVESE
-451 EDRTEAVT
+451 ETVEPEAVT
-459 LPEPEEDND
+459 LPETEDND
-468 VNLFDL
+468 INLFDL
-474 NNATSSN
+474 NNQVSSN
-481 IQEQNLNDEQ
+481 VQEQNSD
-491 NSNDVMLPGF
+491 DVMLPGF
-501 ENETSEQ
+501 EDETPAP
-508 KFEQPKENKPVDFFK
+508 KFEQPVENKPVDFFK

-528 DLFEDNEVPQLP
+528 DLFENNEMPQLP
-540 GMESFNNNQ
+540 GMESFNNNK
-549 IEPQEEDKTE
+549 IVEPQEENKPE

-571 GGDLQQNNTQDATIN
+571 GGDLQQNNTQN
-586 EMKKYNN
+586 LNNSEMNNYSN

-602 QIQGSNTVNTVTNN
+602 QIQGSNSINTVAN
-616 SINSVVDYT
+616 SI
-625 QNKID
+625 QNEN
-630 STVPSNLQTSE
+630 TATSNLVTSD

-664 LLSEKGIRT
+664 LLSNKGIKT
-673 AVLDLTKNKNAYY
+673 AILDLTKNKNAYY
-686 IYTQNE
+686 IYTLNE
-692 DSLRAKSFK
+692 DALREKSFR
-701 CIEGL
+701 CIDGL

-715 VNKNLTVY
+715 VSKNLTVY
-723 TTVPGENPAIDDYE
+723 TTLPGENPSIDDYG

-762 FAESHELY
+762 FAESHEIY

-780 QPLTAFLNELNYKNI
+780 QPLTAFLNELKYKNI
-795 LKQNKLRIVINKA
+795 LNPNKLRIVINKT
-808 LKLRKLNDKMIIGG
+808 LKLRKLTDKMVIGG
-822 ISCYNDPASTYMNT
+822 ISCYNDPASTYINT

-875 FLEALKKLGDMVYP
+875 FLDALQRLGDMVYP
-889 LIASEK
+889 LIANEK
-895 SKTKPTTNYNDY
+895 NKTKPTKNYNDY

-918 NSTMNATLNKMRKN
+918 NSNMNATLNKMRNN

>member
-21 QAMYKEII
+21 QSMYKEII

-106 DPLLAKLFSMGIY
+106 DSLLAKLFSMGIY

-178 KKLGKNEDLYVKSF
+178 KKIGKNEDLYVKSF

-232 SVKNQIASKGRN
+232 SVKNQVTKGRT
-244 GKKLTTKNIES
+244 GKKITTKNIES

-270 ARLTKPVVI
+270 AKLTKPVVI

-288 KKAYTVKQDTTQ
+288 KKAYTTKQDTTQ
-300 DVLNSV
+300 EVLNS
-306 TPTMPDREQNSNVMP
+306 TNSTMHDIEQNNVMP
-321 RIEQNSNVMPRIEQ
+321 RIEQS
-335 NDDEFSSL
+335 DDAFSSL
-343 FDGKTQNVQPN
+343 FDEEPEDVQPN
-354 IQNNPV
+354 IKNNPV
-360 QKYVEP
+360 PKYIEP
-366 KQVEQEYVQPITLQ
+366 KPIEQEYVQPITLQ
-380 QGNKDLNLQQ
+380 QGDNNLNLQQ
-390 FGRETNMMPE
+390 FGKETNTMPE
-400 NEENNQDEFTQPVK
+400 NEESNQTEPVQPVK
-414 KGRGRPRKE
+414 KGRGRPKKE

-428 IAIEAAKAKKG
+428 IAMEEAKVKKG
-439 RGRPKKVVEQED
+439 RGRPKKIVEPE
-451 EDRTEAVT
+451 EKVENEAVT
-459 LPEPEEDND
+459 LPEPEEDD
-468 VNLFDL
+468 DINLFDL
-474 NNATSSN
+474 NNQVSSN
-481 IQEQNLNDEQ
+481 VQEQNSD
-491 NSNDVMLPGF
+491 DVMLPGF
-501 ENETSEQ
+501 EDETPAP
-508 KFEQPKENKPVDFFK
+508 KFEQPVENKPVDFFK

-528 DLFEDNEVPQLP
+528 DLFENNEMPQLP
-540 GMESFNNNQ
+540 GMESFNNNK
-549 IEPQEEDKTE
+549 IVEPQEENKPE

-571 GGDLQQNNTQDATIN
+571 GGDLQQNNTQN
-586 EMKKYNN
+586 LNNSEMNNYSN

-602 QIQGSNTVNTVTNN
+602 QIQGSNAINTVAN
-616 SINSVVDYT
+616 SI
-625 QNKID
+625 QNEN
-630 STVPSNLQTSE
+630 TATSNLVTSD

-664 LLSEKGIRT
+664 LLSNKGIKT
-673 AVLDLTKNKNAYY
+673 AILDLTKNKNAYY
-686 IYTQNE
+686 IYTLNE
-692 DSLRAKSFK
+692 DALREKSFR
-701 CIEGL
+701 CIDGL

-715 VNKNLTVY
+715 VSKNLTVY
-723 TTVPGENPAIDDYE
+723 TTLPGENPSIDDYE
-737 NILDTL
+737 NILGTL

-762 FAESHELY
+762 FAESHEIY

-780 QPLTAFLNELNYKNI
+780 QPLTAFLNELKYKNI
-795 LKQNKLRIVINKA
+795 LNPNKLRIVINKT
-808 LKLRKLNDKMIIGG
+808 LKLRKLTDKMVIGG
-822 ISCYNDPASTYMNT
+822 ISCYNDPASTYINT

-875 FLEALKKLGDMVYP
+875 FLDALQRLGDMVYP
-889 LIASEK
+889 LIANEK
-895 SKTKPTTNYNDY
+895 NKTKPTKNYNDY

-918 NSTMNATLNKMRKN
+918 NSNMNATLNKMRNN

>member
-21 QAMYKEII
+21 QSMYKEII

-106 DPLLAKLFSMGIY
+106 DSLLAKLFSMGIY

-232 SVKNQIASKGRN
+232 SVKNQVTKGRT
-244 GKKLTTKNIES
+244 GKKITTKNIES

-270 ARLTKPVVI
+270 AKLTKPVVI

-288 KKAYTVKQDTTQ
+288 KKAYTTKQDTTQ
-300 DVLNSV
+300 KVLNS
-306 TPTMPDREQNSNVMP
+306 TNSTMHDIEQNNVMP
-321 RIEQNSNVMPRIEQ
+321 RIEQS
-335 NDDEFSSL
+335 DDAFSSL
-343 FDGKTQNVQPN
+343 FNEELEDVQPN

-360 QKYVEP
+360 PKHIEP
-366 KQVEQEYVQPITLQ
+366 KLIEQEYVQPITLQ
-380 QGNKDLNLQQ
+380 QGDKNLNLQQ
-390 FGRETNMMPE
+390 FGKETNTMPE
-400 NEENNQDEFTQPVK
+400 NEESNQTEPVQPVK

-428 IAIEAAKAKKG
+428 IAMEEAKVKKG
-439 RGRPKKVVEQED
+439 RGRPKKIVESEKTV
-451 EDRTEAVT
+451 EPEAVT
-459 LPEPEEDND
+459 LPETEEDD
-468 VNLFDL
+468 DINLFDL
-474 NNATSSN
+474 NNQVSSN
-481 IQEQNLNDEQ
+481 VQEQNSD
-491 NSNDVMLPGF
+491 DVMLPGF
-501 ENETSEQ
+501 EDETPEP
-508 KFEQPKENKPVDFFK
+508 KFEQPVENKPVDFFK

-528 DLFEDNEVPQLP
+528 DLFENNEMPQLP
-540 GMESFNNNQ
+540 GMESFNNNE
-549 IEPQEEDKTE
+549 IVEPQEENKPE

-571 GGDLQQNNTQDATIN
+571 GGDLQQNNTQNLTN
-586 EMKKYNN
+586 SEMNNYSN

-602 QIQGSNTVNTVTNN
+602 QIQGSNSINTVANSIQNENTVT
-616 SINSVVDYT
+616 
-625 QNKID
+625 
-630 STVPSNLQTSE
+630 SNLVTSD

-664 LLSEKGIRT
+664 LLSNKGIKT
-673 AVLDLTKNKNAYY
+673 AILDLTKNKNAYY
-686 IYTQNE
+686 IYTLNE
-692 DSLRAKSFK
+692 DALREKSFR
-701 CIEGL
+701 CIDGL

-715 VNKNLTVY
+715 VSKNLTVY
-723 TTVPGENPAIDDYE
+723 TTLPGENPSIDDYE

-762 FAESHELY
+762 FAESHEIY

-780 QPLTAFLNELNYKNI
+780 QPLTAFLNELKYKNI
-795 LKQNKLRIVINKA
+795 LNPNKLRIVINKT
-808 LKLRKLNDKMIIGG
+808 LKLRKLTDKMVIGG
-822 ISCYNDPASTYMNT
+822 ISCYNDPASTYINT

-875 FLEALKKLGDMVYP
+875 FLDALQRLGDMVYP
-889 LIASEK
+889 LIANEK
-895 SKTKPTTNYNDY
+895 NKTKPTKNYNDY

-918 NSTMNATLNKMRKN
+918 NSNMNATLNKMRNN

>member
-21 QAMYKEII
+21 QSMYKEII

-106 DPLLAKLFSMGIY
+106 DSLLAKLFSMGIY

-232 SVKNQIASKGRN
+232 SVKNQVTKGRT
-244 GKKLTTKNIES
+244 GKKITTKNIES

-270 ARLTKPVVI
+270 AKLTKPVVI

-288 KKAYTVKQDTTQ
+288 KKAYTTKQDATQ
-300 DVLNSV
+300 KVLNS
-306 TPTMPDREQNSNVMP
+306 TNSTIPSVERNSSTMP
-321 RIEQNSNVMPRIEQ
+321 RIEQN
-335 NDDEFSSL
+335 NDVFSSL
-343 FDGKTQNVQPN
+343 FEETPANNQPSTK
-354 IQNNPV
+354 NNPV
-360 QKYVEP
+360 PEYVEP
-366 KQVEQEYVQPITLQ
+366 KLIEQEYVQPITLQ
-380 QGNKDLNLQQ
+380 QGDKNLNLQQ
-390 FGRETNMMPE
+390 FGKEINTMPE
-400 NEENNQDEFTQPVK
+400 NEESNQTEPVQPVK

-428 IAIEAAKAKKG
+428 IAMEEAKVKKG
-439 RGRPKKVVEQED
+439 RGRPKKIVEPE
-451 EDRTEAVT
+451 EKVENEAVT

-468 VNLFDL
+468 INLFDL
-474 NNATSSN
+474 NNQVSSN
-481 IQEQNLNDEQ
+481 VQEQNSD
-491 NSNDVMLPGF
+491 DVMLPGF
-501 ENETSEQ
+501 EDETPAP
-508 KFEQPKENKPVDFFK
+508 KFEQPVENKPVDFFK

-528 DLFEDNEVPQLP
+528 DLFENNEMPQLP
-540 GMESFNNNQ
+540 GMESFNNNK
-549 IEPQEEDKTE
+549 IVEPQEENKPE

-571 GGDLQQNNTQDATIN
+571 GGDLRQNNTQN
-586 EMKKYNN
+586 LNNSEMNNYSN

-602 QIQGSNTVNTVTNN
+602 QIQGSNAINTVANN
-616 SINSVVDYT
+616 T
-625 QNKID
+625 QNEN
-630 STVPSNLQTSE
+630 TATSNLVTSD

-664 LLSEKGIRT
+664 LLSNKGIKT
-673 AVLDLTKNKNAYY
+673 AILDLTKNKNAYY
-686 IYTQNE
+686 IYTLNE
-692 DSLRAKSFK
+692 DALREKSFR
-701 CIEGL
+701 CIDGL

-715 VNKNLTVY
+715 VSKNLTVY
-723 TTVPGENPAIDDYE
+723 TTLPGENPSIDDYE

-762 FAESHELY
+762 FAESHEIY

-780 QPLTAFLNELNYKNI
+780 QPLTAFLNELKYKNI
-795 LKQNKLRIVINKA
+795 LNPNKLRIVINKT
-808 LKLRKLNDKMIIGG
+808 LKLRKLTDKMVIGG
-822 ISCYNDPASTYMNT
+822 ISCYNDPASTYINT

-875 FLEALKKLGDMVYP
+875 FLDALQRLGDMVYP
-889 LIASEK
+889 LIANEK
-895 SKTKPTTNYNDY
+895 NKTKPTKNYNDY
-907 SKKNTKTNYSF
+907 SKKNVKNTNYSF
-918 NSTMNATLNKMRKN
+918 NSNMNATLNKMRNN

>member
-21 QAMYKEII
+21 QSMYKEII

-106 DPLLAKLFSMGIY
+106 DSLLAKLFSMGIY

-232 SVKNQIASKGRN
+232 SVKNQVTKGRT
-244 GKKLTTKNIES
+244 GKKITTKNIES

-270 ARLTKPVVI
+270 AKLTKPVVI

-288 KKAYTVKQDTTQ
+288 KKAYTTKQDATQ
-300 DVLNSV
+300 KVLNS
-306 TPTMPDREQNSNVMP
+306 TNSTIPSVERNSSTMP
-321 RIEQNSNVMPRIEQ
+321 RIEQN
-335 NDDEFSSL
+335 NDVFSSL
-343 FDGKTQNVQPN
+343 FEETPANNQPSTK
-354 IQNNPV
+354 NNPV
-360 QKYVEP
+360 PEYVEP
-366 KQVEQEYVQPITLQ
+366 KSIEQEYVQPITLQ
-380 QGNKDLNLQQ
+380 QGNTNLKLQQ
-390 FGRETNMMPE
+390 FGQETNTMPE
-400 NEENNQDEFTQPVK
+400 NEESNQTEPVQPVK

-428 IAIEAAKAKKG
+428 IAMEEAKVKKG
-439 RGRPKKVVEQED
+439 RGRPKKIVEPE
-451 EDRTEAVT
+451 EKVENEAVT

-468 VNLFDL
+468 INLFDL
-474 NNATSSN
+474 NNQVSSN
-481 IQEQNLNDEQ
+481 VQEQNSD
-491 NSNDVMLPGF
+491 DVMLPGF
-501 ENETSEQ
+501 EDETPAP
-508 KFEQPKENKPVDFFK
+508 KFEQPVENKPVDFFK

-528 DLFEDNEVPQLP
+528 DLFENNEMPQLP
-540 GMESFNNNQ
+540 GMESFNNNK
-549 IEPQEEDKTE
+549 IVEPQEENKPE

-571 GGDLQQNNTQDATIN
+571 GGDLQQNNTQNLTN
-586 EMKKYNN
+586 SEMNNYSN

-602 QIQGSNTVNTVTNN
+602 QIQGSNAINTVANN
-616 SINSVVDYT
+616 T
-625 QNKID
+625 QNEN
-630 STVPSNLQTSE
+630 TATSNLVTSD

-664 LLSEKGIRT
+664 LLSDKGIKT
-673 AVLDLTKNKNAYY
+673 AILDLTKNKNAYY
-686 IYTQNE
+686 IYTLNE
-692 DSLRAKSFK
+692 DALREKSFR
-701 CIEGL
+701 CIDGL

-715 VNKNLTVY
+715 VSKNLTVY
-723 TTVPGENPAIDDYE
+723 TTLPGENPSIDDYE

-762 FAESHELY
+762 FAESHEIY

-780 QPLTAFLNELNYKNI
+780 QPLTAFLNELKYKNI
-795 LKQNKLRIVINKA
+795 LNPNKLRIVINKT
-808 LKLRKLNDKMIIGG
+808 LKLRKLTDKMVIGG
-822 ISCYNDPASTYMNT
+822 ISCYNDPASTYINT

-875 FLEALKKLGDMVYP
+875 FLDALQRLGDMVYP
-889 LIASEK
+889 LIANEK
-895 SKTKPTTNYNDY
+895 NKTKPTKNYNDY

-918 NSTMNATLNKMRKN
+918 NSNMNATLNKMRNN

>member
-21 QAMYKEII
+21 QSMYKEII

-106 DPLLAKLFSMGIY
+106 DSLLAKLFSMGIY

-232 SVKNQIASKGRN
+232 SVKNQVAAKGKA
-244 GKKLTTKNIES
+244 GKKITTKNIES

-270 ARLTKPVVI
+270 AKLTKPVVI

-288 KKAYTVKQDTTQ
+288 KKAYTTAKQDK
-300 DVLNSV
+300 LNS
-306 TPTMPDREQNSNVMP
+306 MNSTIPSVERNSSTMP
-321 RIEQNSNVMPRIEQ
+321 RIEQSN
-335 NDDEFSSL
+335 DAFSSL
-343 FDGKTQNVQPN
+343 FDEEPEDVQPN

-360 QKYVEP
+360 HEYVEP
-366 KQVEQEYVQPITLQ
+366 KSIEQEYVQPITLQ
-380 QGNKDLNLQQ
+380 QGNTNLKLQQ
-390 FGRETNMMPE
+390 FGQETNIMPE
-400 NEENNQDEFTQPVK
+400 NEESNQTEPVQPVK

-428 IAIEAAKAKKG
+428 IAMEEAKVKKG
-439 RGRPKKVVEQED
+439 RGRPKKIVESE
-451 EDRTEAVT
+451 ETVEPEAVT
-459 LPEPEEDND
+459 LPETEDND
-468 VNLFDL
+468 INLFDL
-474 NNATSSN
+474 NNQVSSN
-481 IQEQNLNDEQ
+481 VQEQNSD
-491 NSNDVMLPGF
+491 DVMLPGF
-501 ENETSEQ
+501 EDETPAP
-508 KFEQPKENKPVDFFK
+508 KFEQPVENKPVDFFK

-528 DLFEDNEVPQLP
+528 DLFENNEMPQLP
-540 GMESFNNNQ
+540 GMESFNNNK
-549 IEPQEEDKTE
+549 IVEPQEENKPE

-571 GGDLQQNNTQDATIN
+571 GGDLQQNNTQN
-586 EMKKYNN
+586 LNNSEMNNYSN

-602 QIQGSNTVNTVTNN
+602 QIQGSNAINTVAN
-616 SINSVVDYT
+616 SI
-625 QNKID
+625 QNEN
-630 STVPSNLQTSE
+630 TATSNLVTSD

-664 LLSEKGIRT
+664 LLSNKGIKT
-673 AVLDLTKNKNAYY
+673 AILDLTKNKNAYY
-686 IYTQNE
+686 IYTLNE
-692 DSLRAKSFK
+692 DALREKSFR
-701 CIEGL
+701 CIDGL

-715 VNKNLTVY
+715 VSKNLTVY
-723 TTVPGENPAIDDYE
+723 TTLPGENPSIDDYE

-762 FAESHELY
+762 FAESHEIY

-780 QPLTAFLNELNYKNI
+780 QPLTAFLNELKYKNI
-795 LKQNKLRIVINKA
+795 LNPNKLRIVINKT
-808 LKLRKLNDKMIIGG
+808 LKLRKLTDKMVIGG
-822 ISCYNDPASTYMNT
+822 ISCYNDPASTYINT

-875 FLEALKKLGDMVYP
+875 FLDALQRLGDMVYP
-889 LIASEK
+889 LIANEK
-895 SKTKPTTNYNDY
+895 NKTKPTKNYNDY

-918 NSTMNATLNKMRKN
+918 NSNMNATLNKMRNN

>member
-21 QAMYKEII
+21 QSMYKEII

-106 DPLLAKLFSMGIY
+106 DSLLAKLFSMGIY

-232 SVKNQIASKGRN
+232 SVKNQVTKGRT
-244 GKKLTTKNIES
+244 GKKITTKNIES

-270 ARLTKPVVI
+270 AKLTKPVVI

-288 KKAYTVKQDTTQ
+288 KKAYTTKQDTTQ
-300 DVLNSV
+300 EVLNS
-306 TPTMPDREQNSNVMP
+306 TNSTMHDIEQNNVMP
-321 RIEQNSNVMPRIEQ
+321 RIEQS
-335 NDDEFSSL
+335 DDAFSSL
-343 FDGKTQNVQPN
+343 FDEEPENVQPN

-360 QKYVEP
+360 PKYIEP
-366 KQVEQEYVQPITLQ
+366 KPIEQEYVQPITLQ
-380 QGNKDLNLQQ
+380 QGDKNLNLQQ
-390 FGRETNMMPE
+390 FGKETNTMPE
-400 NEENNQDEFTQPVK
+400 NEESNQTEPVQPVK

-428 IAIEAAKAKKG
+428 IAMEEAKVKKG
-439 RGRPKKVVEQED
+439 RGRPKKIVESE
-451 EDRTEAVT
+451 ETVEPEAVT
-459 LPEPEEDND
+459 LPETEEDND
-468 VNLFDL
+468 INLFDL
-474 NNATSSN
+474 NNQVSSN
-481 IQEQNLNDEQ
+481 VQEQNSD
-491 NSNDVMLPGF
+491 DVMLPGF
-501 ENETSEQ
+501 EDETPAP
-508 KFEQPKENKPVDFFK
+508 KFEQPVENKPVDFFK

-528 DLFEDNEVPQLP
+528 DLFENNEMPQLP
-540 GMESFNNNQ
+540 GMESFNNNK
-549 IEPQEEDKTE
+549 IVEPQEENKPE

-571 GGDLQQNNTQDATIN
+571 GGDLQQNNTQNLTN
-586 EMKKYNN
+586 SEMNNYSN

-602 QIQGSNTVNTVTNN
+602 QIQGSNAINTVANSIQNENTVT
-616 SINSVVDYT
+616 
-625 QNKID
+625 
-630 STVPSNLQTSE
+630 SNLVTSD

-664 LLSEKGIRT
+664 LLSDKGIKT
-673 AVLDLTKNKNAYY
+673 AILDLTKNKNAYY
-686 IYTQNE
+686 IYTLNE
-692 DSLRAKSFK
+692 DALREKSFR
-701 CIEGL
+701 CIDGL

-715 VNKNLTVY
+715 VSKNLTVY
-723 TTVPGENPAIDDYE
+723 TTLPGENPSIDDYE

-762 FAESHELY
+762 FAESHEIY

-780 QPLTAFLNELNYKNI
+780 QPLTAFLNELKYKNI
-795 LKQNKLRIVINKA
+795 LNPNKLRIVINKT
-808 LKLRKLNDKMIIGG
+808 LKLRKLTDKMVIGG
-822 ISCYNDPASTYMNT
+822 ISCYNDPASTYINT

-875 FLEALKKLGDMVYP
+875 FLDALQRLGDMVYP
-889 LIASEK
+889 LIANEK
-895 SKTKPTTNYNDY
+895 NKTKPTKNYNDY
-907 SKKNTKTNYSF
+907 GKKNTKTNYSF
-918 NSTMNATLNKMRKN
+918 NSNMNATLNKMRNN

>member
-21 QAMYKEII
+21 QSMYKEII

-106 DPLLAKLFSMGIY
+106 DSLLAKLFSMGIY

-232 SVKNQIASKGRN
+232 SVKNQVAAKGKA
-244 GKKLTTKNIES
+244 GKKITTKNIES

-270 ARLTKPVVI
+270 AKLTKPVVI

-288 KKAYTVKQDTTQ
+288 KKAYTTAKQDK
-300 DVLNSV
+300 LNSMNSTIPSV
-306 TPTMPDREQNSNVMP
+306 EQNSSTMP
-321 RIEQNSNVMPRIEQ
+321 RIEQN
-335 NDDEFSSL
+335 NDVFSSL
-343 FDGKTQNVQPN
+343 FEETPANNQPSTK
-354 IQNNPV
+354 NNPV
-360 QKYVEP
+360 PEYVESKP
-366 KQVEQEYVQPITLQ
+366 IEQEYVQPITLQ
-380 QGNKDLNLQQ
+380 QGNTNLKLQQ
-390 FGRETNMMPE
+390 FGQETNTMPE
-400 NEENNQDEFTQPVK
+400 NEESNQTEPVQPVK

-428 IAIEAAKAKKG
+428 IAMEEAKVKKG
-439 RGRPKKVVEQED
+439 RGRPKKIVESE
-451 EDRTEAVT
+451 ETVEPEAVT
-459 LPEPEEDND
+459 LPETEEDD
-468 VNLFDL
+468 DINLFDL
-474 NNATSSN
+474 NNQISSN
-481 IQEQNLNDEQ
+481 VQEQNSD
-491 NSNDVMLPGF
+491 DVMLPGF
-501 ENETSEQ
+501 ENETPEP
-508 KFEQPKENKPVDFFK
+508 KFEQPVENKPVDFFK

-528 DLFEDNEVPQLP
+528 DLFENNEMPQLP
-540 GMESFNNNQ
+540 GMESFNNNE
-549 IEPQEEDKTE
+549 IVESQEENKPE

-571 GGDLQQNNTQDATIN
+571 GGDLQQNNTQNLTNN
-586 EMKKYNN
+586 EMNNYNN

-602 QIQGSNTVNTVTNN
+602 QIQGSNAINTVANN
-616 SINSVVDYT
+616 T
-625 QNKID
+625 QNENTTI
-630 STVPSNLQTSE
+630 SNLVTSD

-664 LLSEKGIRT
+664 LLSDKGIKT
-673 AVLDLTKNKNAYY
+673 AILDLTKNKNAYY
-686 IYTQNE
+686 IYTLNE
-692 DSLRAKSFK
+692 DALREKSFR
-701 CIEGL
+701 CIDGL

-715 VNKNLTVY
+715 VSKNLTVY
-723 TTVPGENPAIDDYE
+723 TTLPGENPSIDDYE

-762 FAESHELY
+762 FAESHEIY

-780 QPLTAFLNELNYKNI
+780 QPLTAFLNELKYKNI
-795 LKQNKLRIVINKA
+795 LNPNKLRIVINKT
-808 LKLRKLNDKMIIGG
+808 LKLRKLTDKMVIGG
-822 ISCYNDPASTYMNT
+822 ISCYNDPASTYINT

-875 FLEALKKLGDMVYP
+875 FLDALQRLGDMVYP
-889 LIASEK
+889 LIANEK
-895 SKTKPTTNYNDY
+895 NKTKPTKNYNDY

-918 NSTMNATLNKMRKN
+918 NSNMNATLNKMRNN

>member
-21 QAMYKEII
+21 QSMYKEII

-106 DPLLAKLFSMGIY
+106 DSLLAKLFSMGIY

-232 SVKNQIASKGRN
+232 SVKNQVTKGRT
-244 GKKLTTKNIES
+244 GKKITTKNIES

-270 ARLTKPVVI
+270 AKLTKPVVI

-288 KKAYTVKQDTTQ
+288 KKAYTTKQDTTQ
-300 DVLNSV
+300 EVLNS
-306 TPTMPDREQNSNVMP
+306 TNSTMHDIEQNNVMP
-321 RIEQNSNVMPRIEQ
+321 RIEQS
-335 NDDEFSSL
+335 DDAFSSL
-343 FDGKTQNVQPN
+343 FDEEPEDVQPN

-360 QKYVEP
+360 PKYVEP
-366 KQVEQEYVQPITLQ
+366 KPIEQEYVQPITLQ
-380 QGNKDLNLQQ
+380 QGDNNLNLQQ
-390 FGRETNMMPE
+390 FGKETNTMPE
-400 NEENNQDEFTQPVK
+400 NEESNQTEPVQPVK

-428 IAIEAAKAKKG
+428 IAMEEAKVKKG
-439 RGRPKKVVEQED
+439 RGRPKKIVEPE
-451 EDRTEAVT
+451 EKVGNEAVT
-459 LPEPEEDND
+459 LPEPEEDD
-468 VNLFDL
+468 DINLFDL
-474 NNATSSN
+474 NNQVSSN
-481 IQEQNLNDEQ
+481 VQEQNSD
-491 NSNDVMLPGF
+491 DVMLPGF
-501 ENETSEQ
+501 EDETPAP
-508 KFEQPKENKPVDFFK
+508 KFEQPVENKPVDFFK

-528 DLFEDNEVPQLP
+528 DLFENNEMPQLP
-540 GMESFNNNQ
+540 GMESFNNNK
-549 IEPQEEDKTE
+549 IVEPQEENKPE

-571 GGDLQQNNTQDATIN
+571 GGDLQQNNTQN
-586 EMKKYNN
+586 LNNSEMNNYSN

-602 QIQGSNTVNTVTNN
+602 QIQGSNAINTVANN
-616 SINSVVDYT
+616 TKNENT
-625 QNKID
+625 A
-630 STVPSNLQTSE
+630 TSNLVTSD

-664 LLSEKGIRT
+664 LLSNKGIKT
-673 AVLDLTKNKNAYY
+673 AILDLTKNKNAYY
-686 IYTQNE
+686 IYTLNE
-692 DSLRAKSFK
+692 DALREKSFR
-701 CIEGL
+701 CIDGL

-715 VNKNLTVY
+715 VSKNLTVY
-723 TTVPGENPAIDDYE
+723 TTLPGENPSIDDYE

-762 FAESHELY
+762 FAESHEIY

-780 QPLTAFLNELNYKNI
+780 QPLTAFLNELKYKNI
-795 LKQNKLRIVINKA
+795 LNPNKLRIVINKT
-808 LKLRKLNDKMIIGG
+808 LKLRKLTDKMVIGG
-822 ISCYNDPASTYMNT
+822 ISCYNDPASTYINT

-875 FLEALKKLGDMVYP
+875 FLDALQRLGDMVYP
-889 LIASEK
+889 LIANEK
-895 SKTKPTTNYNDY
+895 NKTKPTKNYNDY

-918 NSTMNATLNKMRKN
+918 NSNMNATLNKMRNN

>member
-21 QAMYKEII
+21 QSMYKEII

-106 DPLLAKLFSMGIY
+106 DSLLAKLFSMGIY

-232 SVKNQIASKGRN
+232 SVKNQVTKGRT
-244 GKKLTTKNIES
+244 GKKITTKNIES

-270 ARLTKPVVI
+270 AKLTKPVVI

-288 KKAYTVKQDTTQ
+288 KKAYTTKQDTTQ
-300 DVLNSV
+300 EVLNS
-306 TPTMPDREQNSNVMP
+306 TNSTMHDIEQNNVMP
-321 RIEQNSNVMPRIEQ
+321 RIEQS
-335 NDDEFSSL
+335 DDAFSSL
-343 FDGKTQNVQPN
+343 FDEEPEDVQPN

-360 QKYVEP
+360 PKYIEP
-366 KQVEQEYVQPITLQ
+366 KPIEQEYVQPITLQ
-380 QGNKDLNLQQ
+380 QGDNNLNLQQ
-390 FGRETNMMPE
+390 FGKETNTMPE
-400 NEENNQDEFTQPVK
+400 NEESNQTEPVQPVK

-428 IAIEAAKAKKG
+428 IAMEEAKVKKG
-439 RGRPKKVVEQED
+439 RGRPKKIVEPE
-451 EDRTEAVT
+451 EKVENEAVT
-459 LPEPEEDND
+459 LPEPEEDD
-468 VNLFDL
+468 DINLFDL
-474 NNATSSN
+474 NNQVSSN
-481 IQEQNLNDEQ
+481 VQEQNSD
-491 NSNDVMLPGF
+491 DVMLPGF
-501 ENETSEQ
+501 EDETPAP
-508 KFEQPKENKPVDFFK
+508 KFEQPVENKPVDFFK

-528 DLFEDNEVPQLP
+528 DLFENNEMPQLP
-540 GMESFNNNQ
+540 GMESFNNNK
-549 IEPQEEDKTE
+549 IVEPQEENKPE

-571 GGDLQQNNTQDATIN
+571 GGDLRQNNTQN
-586 EMKKYNN
+586 LNNSEMNNYSN

-602 QIQGSNTVNTVTNN
+602 QIQGSNAINTVANN
-616 SINSVVDYT
+616 T
-625 QNKID
+625 QNEN
-630 STVPSNLQTSE
+630 TATSNLVTSD

-664 LLSEKGIRT
+664 LLSNKGIKT
-673 AVLDLTKNKNAYY
+673 AILDLTKNKNAYY
-686 IYTQNE
+686 IYTLNE
-692 DSLRAKSFK
+692 DALREKSFR
-701 CIEGL
+701 CIDGL

-715 VNKNLTVY
+715 VSKNLTVY
-723 TTVPGENPAIDDYE
+723 TTLPGENPSIDDYE

-762 FAESHELY
+762 FAESHEIY

-780 QPLTAFLNELNYKNI
+780 QPLTAFLNELKYKNI
-795 LKQNKLRIVINKA
+795 LNPNKLRIVINKT
-808 LKLRKLNDKMIIGG
+808 LKLRKLTDKMVIGG
-822 ISCYNDPASTYMNT
+822 ISCYNDPASTYINT

-875 FLEALKKLGDMVYP
+875 FLDALQRLGDMVYP
-889 LIASEK
+889 LIANEK
-895 SKTKPTTNYNDY
+895 NKTKPTKNYNDY
-907 SKKNTKTNYSF
+907 SKKNVKNTNYSF
-918 NSTMNATLNKMRKN
+918 NSNMNATLNKMRNN

>member
-21 QAMYKEII
+21 QSMYKEII

-106 DPLLAKLFSMGIY
+106 DSLLAKLFSMGIY

-232 SVKNQIASKGRN
+232 SVKNQVTKGRT
-244 GKKLTTKNIES
+244 GKKITTKNIES

-270 ARLTKPVVI
+270 AKLTKPVVI

-288 KKAYTVKQDTTQ
+288 KKAYTTKQDTTQ
-300 DVLNSV
+300 EVLNS
-306 TPTMPDREQNSNVMP
+306 TNSTMHDIEQNNVMP
-321 RIEQNSNVMPRIEQ
+321 RIEQS
-335 NDDEFSSL
+335 DDAFSSL
-343 FDGKTQNVQPN
+343 FDEEPENVQPN

-360 QKYVEP
+360 PKYIEP
-366 KQVEQEYVQPITLQ
+366 KPIEQEYVQPITLQ
-380 QGNKDLNLQQ
+380 QGDNNLNLQQ
-390 FGRETNMMPE
+390 FGKETNTMPE
-400 NEENNQDEFTQPVK
+400 NEESNQTEPVQQVK

-428 IAIEAAKAKKG
+428 IAMEEAKVKKG
-439 RGRPKKVVEQED
+439 RGRPKKIVEPE
-451 EDRTEAVT
+451 EKVENEAVT
-459 LPEPEEDND
+459 LPEPEEDD
-468 VNLFDL
+468 DINLFDL
-474 NNATSSN
+474 NNQVSSN
-481 IQEQNLNDEQ
+481 VQEQNSD
-491 NSNDVMLPGF
+491 DVMLPGF
-501 ENETSEQ
+501 EDEAPAP
-508 KFEQPKENKPVDFFK
+508 KFEQPVENKPVDFFK

-528 DLFEDNEVPQLP
+528 DLFENNEMPQLP
-540 GMESFNNNQ
+540 GMESFNNNK
-549 IEPQEEDKTE
+549 IVEPQEENKPE

-571 GGDLQQNNTQDATIN
+571 GGDLQQNNTQN
-586 EMKKYNN
+586 LNNSEMNNYSN

-602 QIQGSNTVNTVTNN
+602 QIQGSNAINTVANN
-616 SINSVVDYT
+616 T
-625 QNKID
+625 QNEI
-630 STVPSNLQTSE
+630 TATSNLVTSD

-664 LLSEKGIRT
+664 LLSNKGIKT
-673 AVLDLTKNKNAYY
+673 AILDLTKNKNAYY
-686 IYTQNE
+686 IYTLNE
-692 DSLRAKSFK
+692 DALREKSFR
-701 CIEGL
+701 CIDGL

-715 VNKNLTVY
+715 VSKNLTVY
-723 TTVPGENPAIDDYE
+723 TTLPGENPSIDDYE

-762 FAESHELY
+762 FAESHEIY

-780 QPLTAFLNELNYKNI
+780 QPLTAFLNELKYKNI
-795 LKQNKLRIVINKA
+795 LNPNKLRIVINKT
-808 LKLRKLNDKMIIGG
+808 LKLRKLTDKMVIGG
-822 ISCYNDPASTYMNT
+822 ISCYNDPASTYINT

-875 FLEALKKLGDMVYP
+875 FLDALQRLGDMVYP
-889 LIASEK
+889 LIANEK
-895 SKTKPTTNYNDY
+895 NKTKPTKNYNDY
-907 SKKNTKTNYSF
+907 GKKNTKTNYSF
-918 NSTMNATLNKMRKN
+918 NSNMNATLNKMRNN